1 MPSFGD
7 RLSELRKEKGLS
19 QQELA
24 DLFEISKSAIAMYET
39 DRREPDN
46 ETLKKL
52 ATYFNVST
60 DYLLG
65 RTDERRP
72 AEQIIED
79 VLPITDPLLDDL
91 LKKVP
96 DLTDEEKESL
106 AEHMQFALKIIEK
119 ERQKRAQ
126 QKKDGE

>member
-1 MPSFGD
+1 MTFGE
-7 RLSELRKEKGLS
+7 RLKKAREIKGLT
-19 QQELA
+19 QV
-24 DLFEISKSAIAMYET
+24 DLGKLLNVSDATVNRYEKEQ
-39 DRREPDN
+39 RFPDKDM
-46 ETLKKL
+46 LKKL
-52 ATYFNVST
+52 ADILDCSV

>member
-1 MPSFGD
+1 MPSFGE

-24 DLFEISKSAIAMYET
+24 DLFEVSKSAIAMYET

-46 ETLKKL
+46 ETLKKF
-52 ATYFNVST
+52 ATFFDVST